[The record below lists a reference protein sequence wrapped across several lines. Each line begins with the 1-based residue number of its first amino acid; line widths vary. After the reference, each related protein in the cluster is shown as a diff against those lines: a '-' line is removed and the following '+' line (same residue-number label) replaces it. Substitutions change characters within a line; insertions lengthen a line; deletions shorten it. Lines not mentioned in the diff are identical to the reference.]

1 MAPDKSRST
10 PHAKGSRTNANG
22 KSPIMI
28 MKAKLRAAELKI
40 EVCEAGRVQADK
52 NLEEAERKTQRAE
65 KNVHHLQDENE
76 GLRAQLQQLRKK
88 PPMIVPRSWT

>member
-40 EVCEAGRVQADK
+40 EVCEARRVQADK
-52 NLEEAERKTQRAE
+52 NLEEAERKHTESRKERASFA
-65 KNVHHLQDENE
+65 
-76 GLRAQLQQLRKK
+76 R
-88 PPMIVPRSWT
+88 